1 MTRSNPAL
9 DALRR
14 AVTGRIESG
23 DAVAIV
29 EVPAPHVIESRM
41 LNPIISLYR
50 SAEFD
55 GKRDTATADELFDA
69 VNNLAWERAGSPAL
83 FPGDGADWAALE
95 TIAYRVITREWER
108 EHAAESEEDYAR
120 ACDAMHAANPHRFEG
135 EL

>member
-1 MTRSNPAL
+1 MTHREYTQPQAGI
-9 DALRR
+9 
-14 AVTGRIESG
+14 T
-23 DAVAIV
+23 
-29 EVPAPHVIESRM
+29 PK
-41 LNPIISLYR
+41 PIISLYR

-108 EHAAESEEDYAR
+108 EHAAESKEGYARWYTQPKEGYAR